1 MNKTVKEKW
10 INALTSGEYKQ
21 TKDVLCRI
29 NSDGSKSY
37 CCLGV
42 LTDLY
47 QKECDTNT
55 ELKKLEESIEFPTS
69 PSEKCIGYGDLSRT
83 VLISNQGTL
92 SNSVVEW
99 SELSNR
105 RGYFNDGEHNSL
117 SRQNDNGK
125 TFEEIAEIIN
135 TYF

>member
-21 TKDVLCRI
+21 TRDILCRI

-47 QKECDTNT
+47 QKECDINP
-55 ELKKLEESIEFPTS
+55 ELKKLEESINFSSS
-69 PSEKCIGYGDLSRT
+69 PEKCIAYTDLNIAFM
-83 VLISNQGTL
+83 LPNYGTL
-92 SNSVVEW
+92 SNSVIEW
-99 SELSNR
+99 SELSNK
-105 RGYFNDGEHNSL
+105 RGFFDDGECKTL
-117 SRQNDNGK
+117 SFENDNGK